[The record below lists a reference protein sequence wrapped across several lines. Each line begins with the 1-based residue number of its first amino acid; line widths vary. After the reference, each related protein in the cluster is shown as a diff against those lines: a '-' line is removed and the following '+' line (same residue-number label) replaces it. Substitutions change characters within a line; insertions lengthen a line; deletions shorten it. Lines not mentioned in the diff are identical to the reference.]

1 MKITKKE
8 DIVTGVAKPED
19 VEFGWRM
26 WSYKHL
32 SWRYHEIQ
40 LFVEFGPLNIQTAS
54 DLSDEEIQRILH
66 GDVQKI
72 RKIREFGSA
81 VEALGKAALKMHSY
95 DRFIIYCHPD
105 EVKNLSGAKKYFE
118 AHGVKDVD
126 ADALFRAALDNGAIS
141 SADKELL
148 AK

>member
-1 MKITKKE
+1 MKLIKKE
-8 DIVTGVAKPED
+8 DVVTGVAKPED

-26 WSYKHL
+26 WSCKRL
-32 SWRYHEIQ
+32 NWRYHEIQ

-54 DLSDEEIQRILH
+54 DLSDEELQRILH
-66 GDVQKI
+66 GDMQ
-72 RKIREFGSA
+72 KIREFGSA
-81 VEALGKAALKMHSY
+81 VKALGKAALKMHSY

-118 AHGVKDVD
+118 AHGVKDAD
-126 ADALFRAALDNGAIS
+126 ADELFRAALENGAIS

>member
-1 MKITKKE
+1 MKLIKKE
-8 DIVTGVAKPED
+8 DVVTGDAKPED

-26 WSYKHL
+26 WSCKHL

-54 DLSDEEIQRILH
+54 DLSDEELQRILH
-66 GDVQKI
+66 GDVQ
-72 RKIREFGSA
+72 KIREFGSA

-118 AHGVKDVD
+118 AHGVKDAD
-126 ADALFRAALDNGAIS
+126 ADELFRAALENGAIS

>member
-1 MKITKKE
+1 MKLIKKE
-8 DIVTGVAKPED
+8 DVVAGVAKPED

-26 WSYKHL
+26 WSCKRL
-32 SWRYHEIQ
+32 SLRYHEIQ

-54 DLSDEEIQRILH
+54 DLSDEELQRILH

-72 RKIREFGSA
+72 REFGSA
-81 VEALGKAALKMHSY
+81 VKALGKAALKMHSY

-118 AHGVKDVD
+118 AHGVKDAD
-126 ADALFRAALDNGAIS
+126 ADELFRAALENGAIS

>member
-1 MKITKKE
+1 MKIIKKE
-8 DIVTGVAKPED
+8 DVVTGVAKPED

-26 WSYKHL
+26 WSCKRL
-32 SWRYHEIQ
+32 SWWYHEIQ
-40 LFVEFGPLNIQTAS
+40 LFVEFGPLNIQAAS
-54 DLSDEEIQRILH
+54 DLSDEELQRILH

-72 RKIREFGSA
+72 REFGSA
-81 VEALGKAALKMHSY
+81 VKALGKAALKMHSY

-118 AHGVKDVD
+118 AHGVKDAD
-126 ADALFRAALDNGAIS
+126 ADELFRAALENGAIS